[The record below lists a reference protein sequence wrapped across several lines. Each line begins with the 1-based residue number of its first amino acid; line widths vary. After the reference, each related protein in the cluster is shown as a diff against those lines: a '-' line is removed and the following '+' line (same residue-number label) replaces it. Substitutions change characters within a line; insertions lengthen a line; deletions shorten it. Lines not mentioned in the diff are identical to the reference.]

1 MKTLLMGLLLGVCLA
16 CTNDSAPATAQ
27 PTPYD
32 LTQEEFKQRMDDP
45 DVVILDVRTP
55 AETSLGMI
63 GGAEEIDFKA
73 GDFADRIDS
82 LDRDKTYLVYCR
94 SGNRSGK
101 ACAVMD
107 ELGFGEVHNLE
118 GGYMGWT
125 EER

>member
-1 MKTLLMGLLLGVCLA
+1 MKMLLMAVLLGAFLGCS
-16 CTNDSAPATAQ
+16 TNMAPAAP

-32 LTQEEFKQRMDDP
+32 LTQEEFKQRMDEP

-63 GGAEEIDFKA
+63 DEAEEIDFKA

-82 LDRDKTYLVYCR
+82 LDRNKTYLVYCR

-101 ACAVMD
+101 ACALMD
-107 ELGFGEVHNLE
+107 ELGFREVHNLE
-118 GGYMGWT
+118 GGYMGWM

>member
-1 MKTLLMGLLLGVCLA
+1 MKMLLISLLLGVCLA
-16 CTNDSAPATAQ
+16 CADDSAPASAP

-32 LTQEEFKQRMDDP
+32 LTQEEFKQRMDEP

-63 GGAEEIDFKA
+63 EGAEEIDFKA
-73 GDFADRIDS
+73 GDFADRVDS

-101 ACAVMD
+101 ACALMD
-107 ELGFGEVHNLE
+107 ELGFREVHNLE